1 MENRLFTYLIGV
13 TISMK
18 NIFKILVA
26 YLFLVLLTGCQEGIK
41 DPLNWELE
49 DFNARTEEGKDISLT
64 DLKGEVWIADF
75 IFTNC
80 ATVCPPMTANMTK
93 LQGMLK
99 EKGLDVEIVS
109 FSVDP
114 SVDTPEKLKEYVM
127 KFNGELT
134 NWQLLT
140 GYSQEFIEEYAL
152 KNFKTIVK
160 KPGTDNQVIHG
171 TSFYLIDKEGIVVK
185 DYDGITIP
193 YDDIIRDIN
202 ILTK

>member
-1 MENRLFTYLIGV
+1 MV
-13 TISMK
+13 
-18 NIFKILVA
+18 KICLSFFCVI
-26 YLFLVLLTGCQEGIK
+26 LLSSCQEGIK
-41 DPLNWELE
+41 DPLNWKLG
-49 DFNARTEEGKDISLT
+49 DFSARTEEEKEISLT
-64 DLKGEVWIADF
+64 DLKGKVWVADF

-99 EKGLDVEIVS
+99 EEGLEVEIVS

-114 SVDTPEKLKEYVM
+114 SVDTPAKLKEYVM
-127 KFNGELT
+127 KFNGDLT
-134 NWQLLT
+134 NWHLLT

-160 KPGTDNQVIHG
+160 KPETDNQVIHG
-171 TSFYLIDKEGIVVK
+171 TSFYLINQEGNVVK
-185 DYDGITIP
+185 DYDGITVP
-193 YDDIIRDIN
+193 YDDMIRDIS

>member
-1 MENRLFTYLIGV
+1 MKFIIKIC
-13 TISMK
+13 ISV
-18 NIFKILVA
+18 F
-26 YLFLVLLTGCQEGIK
+26 FVLLLTSCQEGIK
-41 DPLNWELE
+41 DPLNWKLE
-49 DFNARTEEGKDISLT
+49 DFTARTEEGKDISLT
-64 DLKGEVWIADF
+64 DLKGKVWVADF

-99 EKGLDVEIVS
+99 ENGLDVEMVS

-114 SVDTPEKLKEYVM
+114 SVDTPDKLKEYVM

-134 NWQLLT
+134 NWHLLT

-160 KPGTDNQVIHG
+160 KPGTNNQVIHG
-171 TSFYLIDKEGIVVK
+171 TSFYLIDQEGNVVK
-185 DYDGITIP
+185 DYDGITVP
-193 YDDIIRDIN
+193 YDDMISDIS